1 MIYKSAG
8 ELKSLALLYQKYKD
22 TLEEIDVLKQL
33 IREDNKNKESKDA
46 GLESELNA
54 LQNDVLPDLE
64 MKLKHQLLPKDP
76 EDLRDVVL
84 EVRAGAGGAEAAKF
98 AAELFRMYEMY
109 ARRRNWRV

>member
-1 MIYKSAG
+1 M
-8 ELKSLALLYQKYKD
+8 
-22 TLEEIDVLKQL
+22 
-33 IREDNKNKESKDA
+33 KDA

-76 EDLRDVVL
+76 EDSRDVVL

-109 ARRRNWRV
+109 ARRRN